1 MSFGDNLPALYICG
15 MRKQPI
21 KLHQMQVLRRRF
33 ELSENEEKEFENLQA
48 GFLGELSFDKLLDA
62 HLSGLNVYHV
72 KDYRFKVDGSEVQI
86 DNLLISGDQAYT
98 FEVKN
103 YNFDLVYCNK
113 AWHFVNG
120 EEFKDLSM
128 QVNRQRLLL
137 QQLLKK
143 GSFYSASNNVMSHL
157 VFVNPKQTIYNMPNL
172 ENLIVPSNVDKR
184 LSKICKSNY
193 YDQSALYKFLES
205 QRLVKSI
212 YDIPVDIKFE
222 TLRPGTYC
230 YQCNS
235 TSTLDKIHR
244 NLYKCKN
251 CKIDYNILQILQN
264 LQTEITALN
273 DSWKITPAILFKL
286 SGGMVSRA
294 VINKY
299 IREGKIKL

>member
-1 MSFGDNLPALYICG
+1 
-15 MRKQPI
+15 
-21 KLHQMQVLRRRF
+21 
-33 ELSENEEKEFENLQA
+33 
-48 GFLGELSFDKLLDA
+48 
-62 HLSGLNVYHV
+62 
-72 KDYRFKVDGSEVQI
+72 
-86 DNLLISGDQAYT
+86 
-98 FEVKN
+98 
-103 YNFDLVYCNK
+103 
-113 AWHFVNG
+113 
-120 EEFKDLSM
+120 M

-137 QQLLKK
+137 QHLLKK

-172 ENLIVPSNVDKR
+172 ENLIVPSNADKR
-184 LSKICKSNY
+184 LSLICKSNY
-193 YDQSALYKFLES
+193 YNQSALNEFLES

-212 YDIPVDIKFE
+212 YDVPIEIKFK

-235 TSTLDKIHR
+235 TTTLDKIHR

-264 LQTEITALN
+264 LQSEITVLN
-273 DSWKITPAILFKL
+273 DSWKITPTMLFKL
-286 SGGMVSRA
+286 SGGMVSKA